1 MNYETAKTLIQER
14 VAKSTDNIGIY
25 DLYSMILSDDL
36 HVVLNMIAQLEMAT
50 SEERETWDYAYLLG
64 QAIGNLDTAES
75 ILIYFGKTMGE
86 GGKELLSA
94 FEAINARLVA
104 LHPKN

>member
-1 MNYETAKTLIQER
+1 MNYETAKSLIQER

-25 DLYSMILSDDL
+25 DLYSMIFCDDL
-36 HVVLNMIAQLEMAT
+36 NAVLNMIDQLEMAT
-50 SEERETWDYAYLLG
+50 SEERTSWEYGYLLG
-64 QAIGNLDTAES
+64 QAIGNLDTSES

-86 GGKELLSA
+86 NGKALLSA

-104 LHPKN
+104 LHP